1 TSMIAMG
8 YDRTFTAIEPRASA
22 ATTLRRTPGCGSI
35 RVDRGLRAVGLPA
48 GVSID
53 PGGIGKGLAAD
64 IVAGEL
70 LDRGAL
76 AVCVSVGGDVRAAH
90 RPDAAHPWRIGLAD
104 PSDPTRL
111 FGVAS
116 LAVGAVVTSST
127 LTRRWSLGDEM
138 VHHVIDPRTGA
149 PMRSDLV
156 AVTVVA
162 GEAWWA
168 EVLAKWVLA
177 AGETAGIEL
186 LERRGATGLVVRS
199 DGTAVMLGGMRS
211 FLSEPELQGPVTRPQ
226 V

>member
-1 TSMIAMG
+1 
-8 YDRTFTAIEPRASA
+8 
-22 ATTLRRTPGCGSI
+22 
-35 RVDRGLRAVGLPA
+35 
-48 GVSID
+48 VSID

-76 AVCVSVGGDVRAAH
+76 SVCVSVGGDVRAAH
-90 RPDAAHPWRIGLAD
+90 RPDGAHAWRIGLAD
-104 PSDPTRL
+104 PSDSRRL

-116 LAVGAVVTSST
+116 LASGAVVTSST
-127 LTRRWSLGDEM
+127 LTRRWPLGDEV

-156 AVTVVA
+156 AATVVA

-186 LERRGATGLVVRS
+186 LERRGATGLLVRS
-199 DGTAVMLGGMRS
+199 DGTAVMLGGMTS
-211 FLSEPELQGPVTRPQ
+211 FLSEPETQGPVARSQ